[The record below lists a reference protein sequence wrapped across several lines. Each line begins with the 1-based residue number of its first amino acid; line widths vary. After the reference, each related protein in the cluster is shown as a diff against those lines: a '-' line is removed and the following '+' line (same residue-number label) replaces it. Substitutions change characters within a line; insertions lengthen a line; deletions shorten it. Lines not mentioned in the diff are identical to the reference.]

1 MDTIILQIEQLRNFI
16 SEITFSD
23 IDKIKDDTL
32 LFEEGIFDSLGFLSL
47 VSFLNEEYGV
57 DVTNDELSEDNFKSI
72 NAVVEYICKK
82 EEQLV
87 GLICAA

>member
-1 MDTIILQIEQLRNFI
+1 MDTIISQIEQLRNFI

-23 IDKIKDDTL
+23 IDKIKNDTL

-47 VSFLNEEYGV
+47 VSVLNEEYGI

-72 NAVVEYICKK
+72 NAIVEYIAKK
-82 EEQLV
+82 KNSKLD
-87 GLICAA
+87 

>member
-1 MDTIILQIEQLRNFI
+1 MDIIISQIEQLRNFI

-23 IDKIKDDTL
+23 IDKIQDDTL

-57 DVTNDELSEDNFKSI
+57 EVTNDELSEDNFKSI
-72 NAVVEYICKK
+72 KAIVEYIAKK
-82 EEQLV
+82 QNSRLD
-87 GLICAA
+87 